1 MDRQIVYPAQIL
13 PETGLLQ
20 MAKDS
25 MIGSAKLASAMLGT
39 STYANGFAVTP
50 TGPASLQVVYGPGE
64 IYSMASVDALAF
76 STLPADTTHSI
87 LKQGI
92 ALDGGVISCPAPGT
106 SGQSINYLI
115 QAAYQDVDANPV
127 LLPYY
132 NSDNP
137 AMPYSGQGNN
147 GLTQNTVRR
156 GTAVVQAKPGA
167 SATSGSQVTPAPD
180 SGYVG
185 LYVVTVANGQTA
197 ITSGNITK
205 HIAAPL
211 LAGGILPS
219 VQNGSLTYA
228 QAAGSATACTVSY
241 APAVTSLTDGLTL
254 RFKALFSNTGSATF
268 SPNGLTPKVII
279 NLSQNALTGAEIS
292 ANGYCTV
299 TYSAGF
305 DAWILTSSSGGTF
318 LGGRLIG
325 VQSFTQAGGT
335 YVPALGTNFVVVEV
349 QGGGG
354 GGGGAPA
361 TASGVGSAAGGGGA
375 GGYSSA
381 RLTSGFAGVA
391 VNLGAGGAG
400 GNATPSSGGNG
411 GSSSFGTLVSAS
423 GGGGGSFMAATA
435 TYPIQAAGANGAVG
449 GAGNIATGPG
459 AGGGAGVILTAGNG
473 ISGAGG
479 PSHFGGGGFK
489 AVGSA
494 PGGAGVYGGG
504 GGGAI
509 SQGNTGGGFAGGA
522 GGLGLVIVWEYA

>member
-1 MDRQIVYPAQIL
+1 M
-13 PETGLLQ
+13 T
-20 MAKDS
+20 KDS
-25 MIGSAKLASAMLGT
+25 MIGSAKLASVVLGE
-39 STYANGFAVTP
+39 STLANGFVVTP

-64 IYSMASVDALAF
+64 VYSMASVDALAF

-92 ALDGGVISCPAPGT
+92 SLNGGVLGCPAPGT

-115 QAAYQDVDANPV
+115 QVAYQDLDANPI

-132 NSDNP
+132 NSANP

-147 GLTQNTVRR
+147 GLTQNTARQGV
-156 GTAVVQAKPGA
+156 AIVQAKAGA
-167 SATSGSQVTPAPD
+167 SASTGTQVTPAPD

-185 LYVVTVANGQTA
+185 LYVVTVANGQTG
-197 ITSGNITK
+197 ITAGNITK
-205 HIAAPL
+205 YIAAPL

-228 QAAGSATACTVSY
+228 QATGSANAIAVSY
-241 APAVTSLTDGLTL
+241 APAITSLTDGLTL
-254 RFKALFSNTGSATF
+254 RFKALFGNTGSATF
-268 SPNGLTPKVII
+268 SPNGLTPTNII
-279 NLSQNALTGAEIS
+279 NLSQNALVGGEIS
-292 ANGYCTV
+292 ANGYCSV
-299 TYSAGF
+299 TYSVGF
-305 DAWILTSSSGGTF
+305 GAWILTSASGGTF

-325 VQSFTQAGGT
+325 VQAFTAAGGT
-335 YVPALGTNFVVVEV
+335 YVPSLGTNFVVVEV

-361 TASGVGSAAGGGGA
+361 TASGVCSAAAGGGA

-381 RLTSGFAGVA
+381 RITSGFSGVL
-391 VNLGAGGAG
+391 VSLGAGGSG
-400 GNATPSSGGNG
+400 GTATPSSGGTG
-411 GSSSFGTLVSAS
+411 GTSSFGSLVSAS
-423 GGGGGSFMAATA
+423 GGGGGSFMAASVSF
-435 TYPIQAAGANGAVG
+435 PIQAAGAAGAVG
-449 GAGNIATGPG
+449 GAGNIVSSPG
-459 AGGGAGVILTAGNG
+459 AGGGPGVILTAGNG
-473 ISGAGG
+473 ISGSGG

-494 PGGAGVYGGG
+494 AGGAGVYGGG

-509 SQGNTGGGFAGGA
+509 SQGNTGSGFSGGA